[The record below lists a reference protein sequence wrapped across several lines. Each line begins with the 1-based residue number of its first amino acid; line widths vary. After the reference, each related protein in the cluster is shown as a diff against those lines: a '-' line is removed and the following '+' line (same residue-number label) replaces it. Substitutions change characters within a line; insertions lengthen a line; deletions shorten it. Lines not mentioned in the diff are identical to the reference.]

1 MSPIDVAVVA
11 VIALTAL
18 RGFFRGFLREAFSVI
33 AWAGGLVV
41 AVTSTGTLSPSL
53 QRSLGAEPAVASLL
67 SGIALFVGF
76 YVAAQLTGWVL
87 HRAARAAFL
96 GPVDRVAGLTLG
108 SGKGALLCGIVL
120 LGLASQRFVPSF
132 AASVEAAPIAGVV
145 LEVARETRDAM
156 MASVTTASEDERS

>member
-1 MSPIDVAVVA
+1 VTPVDVVVVA
-11 VIALTAL
+11 VLALAAL

-41 AVTSTGTLSPSL
+41 AVTTTGILSPSFE
-53 QRSLGAEPAVASLL
+53 QALGVESAVAGLL
-67 SGIALFVGF
+67 AGIALFVGF
-76 YVAAQLTGWVL
+76 YVAAQATGWLL

-108 SGKGALLCGIVL
+108 TGKGALLCGIVL
-120 LGLASQRFVPSF
+120 LGLASQRFVPSV
-132 AASVEAAPIAGVV
+132 AASVEAAPVAGIV

-156 MASVTTASEDERS
+156 MAVHTEERS